1 MGTGWSEAKQRLDYK
16 GNHTHCFTWNADVGE
31 FALFHVKQQ
40 QGRLEK
46 GVDTGF
52 QNQGPNHQQEYLA
65 DQSSA
70 TIDRKT
76 GSHK

>member
-1 MGTGWSEAKQRLDYK
+1 MMRRLDYK
-16 GNHTHCFTWNADVGE
+16 GNHSHCFTWNANVDE
-31 FALFHVKQQ
+31 FAQFHVKQR

-46 GVDTGF
+46 SVDTGF

-65 DQSSA
+65 DQSGTA
-70 TIDRKT
+70 IDRKT